1 MLRQTKLFC
10 FICARLQVFVKAFFR
25 WVLPFF
31 ISHFILNNR
40 MSAYGLQLPVGQDF
54 YHKT

>member
-10 FICARLQVFVKAFFR
+10 FIRARVHLFVKVFLCR
-25 WVLPFF
+25 VLPFF
-31 ISHFILNNR
+31 ISHFLLNNR
-40 MSAYGLQLPVGQDF
+40 MAAYGLQLPVGQDF